1 MLDHAPKN
9 APWPTTL
16 RLSALTLNTWN
27 CQGDY
32 RNRLA
37 AMTRGLA
44 SVTPDIVLLQE
55 VFSNRDSS
63 DNTARSLAKDLNLAC
78 AYHPARTKTRRL
90 ADEQILCSSG
100 LAVLS
105 RHPIVWSER
114 FVLPA
119 DPRDGERI
127 AQFTEI
133 DINRTRLLIVNLH
146 LSHLEYADNLR
157 RRQLDCIVNRMAY
170 AWDHDHM
177 LLGGDFNAAADAAL
191 FELFTDYSTLSA
203 MRAPSSVPIGLGVD
217 HLFAV
222 RRRDATPLLL
232 SSASATL
239 DQADEQTGV
248 LASDHVGV
256 QAWLTLG
263 TPSA

>member
-1 MLDHAPKN
+1 MLDDSRS
-9 APWPTTL
+9 TTFSTS

-32 RNRLA
+32 RQRMA
-37 AMTRGLA
+37 AMARGLI
-44 SVTPDIVLLQE
+44 SVAPDILLLQE
-55 VFSNRDSS
+55 VFSNRDGS
-63 DNTARSLAKDLNLAC
+63 DNTARVLAKELNLAC

-90 ADEQILCSSG
+90 ANEPILCSSG

-127 AQFTEI
+127 AQFAEI
-133 DINRTRLLIVNLH
+133 AIDRARLLIVNLH
-146 LSHLEYADNLR
+146 LSHLEFADNLR
-157 RRQLDCIVNRMAY
+157 WRQLDCIVSRMAC
-170 AWDHDHM
+170 AWDHDHI

-191 FELFTDYSTLSA
+191 FELFAEYPTLSA
-203 MRAPSSVPIGLGVD
+203 MRAPSSAPIGLGVD

-232 SSASATL
+232 SSASAAL
-239 DQADEQTGV
+239 DQADPQTGV

-256 QAWLTLG
+256 QAWITLG
-263 TPSA
+263 ATSA

>member
-1 MLDHAPKN
+1 MLDNAPK
-9 APWPTTL
+9 ATTV

-32 RNRLA
+32 RPRLT

-44 SVTPDIVLLQE
+44 AATPDIILLQE
-55 VFSNRDSS
+55 VFSNRDGS
-63 DNTARSLAKDLNLAC
+63 DNTARALAKDLNLAC

-90 ADEQILCSSG
+90 ADEPILCSSG

-114 FVLPA
+114 FALPA

-157 RRQLDCIVNRMAY
+157 RQQLDCIVRRMANT
-170 AWDHDHM
+170 WTHDHI
-177 LLGGDFNAAADAAL
+177 LLGGDFNADADATL
-191 FELFTDYSTLSA
+191 FELFADYPALSA
-203 MRAPSSVPIGLGVD
+203 MRALSSAPIGLGVD

-222 RRRDATPLLL
+222 RRRDAAPLLL
-232 SSASATL
+232 SSASAML
-239 DQADEQTGV
+239 DKADEQTGV
-248 LASDHVGV
+248 FASDHVGV
-256 QAWLTLG
+256 QAWITLG
-263 TPSA
+263 AAPA